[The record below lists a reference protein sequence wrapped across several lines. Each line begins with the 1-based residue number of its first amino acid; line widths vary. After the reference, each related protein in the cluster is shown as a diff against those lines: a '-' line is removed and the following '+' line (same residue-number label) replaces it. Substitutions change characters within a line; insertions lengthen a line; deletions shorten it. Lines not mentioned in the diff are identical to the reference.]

1 LEAATTQSLNPPAAA
16 AFNASAWDLLLAL
29 TARDIKAR
37 YQGTFFSFIWW
48 IARPL
53 AMGLVLYFAL
63 GRVLRFEIPSYG
75 VFIMSGLFAWFWFSG
90 SLSSSASSIVGNA
103 GMIKKVPFPRLI
115 LPLSAVFF
123 NTVQFAL
130 TLPILT
136 FFVLISGLEPSA
148 AWLAGIPILVVT
160 QLIIL
165 IGMGVLLSAITVF
178 FRDLAAMLEV
188 ALVLVFYLTPIIYP
202 LERVPPEFRPYLN
215 LNPIAP
221 LIDAWHE
228 LFVGGTFSVVDL
240 WPSFLFAGG
249 FLVVGLAV
257 FRRLEGHFADA
268 L

>member
-1 LEAATTQSLNPPAAA
+1 MEAATTQALRAPAPAR
-16 AFNASAWDLLLAL
+16 FNASAWDLLLAL

-53 AMGLVLYFAL
+53 ALGLVLYFAL

-90 SLSSSASSIVGNA
+90 SVSASASSIVANG

-123 NTVQFAL
+123 NTAQFAM

-136 FFVLISGLEPSA
+136 LFVFISGLEPSP
-148 AWLAGIPILVVT
+148 AWLAGIPILVAT
-160 QLIIL
+160 QLVLL
-165 IGMGVLLSAITVF
+165 IGIGMLLAAINVF
-178 FRDLAAMLEV
+178 FRDLSAMLEV
-188 ALVLVFYLTPIIYP
+188 MLVLMFYLTPIIYP
-202 LERVPPEFRPYLN
+202 LQRVPPEFRSYMK
-215 LNPIAP
+215 LNPVAP
-221 LIDAWHE
+221 LIDAWHD
-228 LFVGGTFSVVDL
+228 LFVSGTFSVTDL
-240 WPSFLFAGG
+240 WPSYLFAIG
-249 FLVVGLAV
+249 FVVVGLAV
-257 FRRLEGHFADA
+257 FRRLEDHFADA